1 MLSWVSPSPSPRC
14 YCSAMSEFN
23 INNVEREIQHWIFGY
38 LNVPSEHYGGNKP
51 CPFAAKAWLEARVT
65 VTIGGPE
72 MVQQIV
78 ANWSDSYDLR
88 IVAVDPKLS
97 WPKIEEYCEAFNAG
111 LVGRDLVLIPFV
123 PGKMEQEDPAAANTE
138 WGQVIDEIYPMIF
151 VQRLSK
157 LNEFSRLLEGRGYY
171 KNYSGPMLEQIQ
183 QRQESEIT
191 NGPRQHGKHEER
203 QEEKGQDAAPTD
215 GSVQK
220 SRRRKSKA

>member
-123 PGKMEQEDPAAANTE
+123 PDEMEPGDPAAEETE

-157 LNEFSRLLEGRGYY
+157 VNEFSRLLEGRGYY
-171 KNYSGPMLEQIQ
+171 DKTSERFKKYVAD
-183 QRQESEIT
+183 RRESEVKHARIKED
-191 NGPRQHGKHEER
+191 HG
-203 QEEKGQDAAPTD
+203 QEKEDEGQDAAPTD
-215 GSVQK
+215 GAVQK
-220 SRRRKSKA
+220 GRRRKSKA